1 MSNTHRDIDAD
12 KLDEYALQYCDECID
27 AVKQIATNSGKV
39 LDVKERHLPTIDYF
53 LKHWLRR
60 KHKEFWEGC
69 LKRSQWYNAQSD
81 SEHPLSDTIKIIT
94 ENFHALSKDI
104 VANEGKGIFYA
115 KNALGMTDRTEQT
128 LKGEVSPFKSFDI
141 DVPED
146 DSTG

>member
-1 MSNTHRDIDAD
+1 VANTYRNIDAD
-12 KLDEYALQYCDECID
+12 KLNELAETYCDECID
-27 AVKQIATNSGKV
+27 AIKQIATNSGKV

-60 KHKEFWEGC
+60 KHNEFWQTN
-69 LKRSQWYNAQSD
+69 LKSSQWYNAQSD
-81 SEHPLSDTIKIIT
+81 SAHPLSDTIKGIT
-94 ENFHALSKDI
+94 SDFHALSKDI

-128 LKGEVSPFKSFDI
+128 IKGEIPPFNPFNL

-146 DSTG
+146 NGTS